1 MTLIDSGSIV
11 SFEADN
17 NRNIF
22 YHNSMRLC
30 RRRLANF
37 AGDRFSLAVAC
48 CSDSPRDNCSQSLAF
63 RNHLVIASALN
74 CTFVMSIDIA
84 VAVVV
89 VDERGR
95 LRSFALLGYRKTHEI
110 FQVSIHKIISH
121 TLSTT
126 FIELFSPRIVV
137 DVMMTII
144 IIFIV

>member
-17 NRNIF
+17 IRNIF

-30 RRRLANF
+30 RRRPANF

-48 CSDSPRDNCSQSLAF
+48 CSDSPRDNCSQSLAL

-84 VAVVV
+84 VVVV
-89 VDERGR
+89 VGDERGR
-95 LRSFALLGYRKTHEI
+95 LRRIALLGYWKTHE
-110 FQVSIHKIISH
+110 FSRFSIHKIISH
-121 TLSTT
+121 TLSEA

-137 DVMMTII
+137 
-144 IIFIV
+144 